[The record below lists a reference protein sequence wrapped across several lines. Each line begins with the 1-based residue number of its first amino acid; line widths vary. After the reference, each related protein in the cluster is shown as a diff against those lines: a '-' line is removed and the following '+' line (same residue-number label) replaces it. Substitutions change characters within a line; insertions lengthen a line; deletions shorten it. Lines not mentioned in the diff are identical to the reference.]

1 MKIIITENQSNQL
14 GLETKADVLH
24 KLMMLFFPENYESYA
39 ESVDQTEVFD
49 SENENLLLFYY
60 TFETK
65 EFYIGGT
72 FIDYLFKSTGLP
84 FLNIDKVRVEEREMF
99 NNLIKVFAKRHY
111 GWNVDKVWLHWY

>member
-14 GLETKADVLH
+14 GLENKADVLY
-24 KLMMLFFPENYESYA
+24 KLIQLFFPENYESYI

-49 SENENLLLFYY
+49 SENDNLLLFYY
-60 TFETK
+60 TWKTK

-72 FIDYLFKSTGLP
+72 FIHYLFESTGLP

-111 GWNVDKVWLHWY
+111 GWNVDKVWFHWY